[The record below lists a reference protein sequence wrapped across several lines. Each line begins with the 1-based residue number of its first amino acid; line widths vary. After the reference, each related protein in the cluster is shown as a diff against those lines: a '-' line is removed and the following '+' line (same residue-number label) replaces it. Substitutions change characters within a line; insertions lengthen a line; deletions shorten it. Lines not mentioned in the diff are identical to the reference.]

1 MLAISSIHLLLMQT
15 KEAKQKRRA
24 LWKEIKEYDRGLYYR
39 FRYQMISG
47 FTYLPGGIGDY
58 LTLWGYKVA
67 RKIVKFQ

>member
-1 MLAISSIHLLLMQT
+1 MNLKKI
-15 KEAKQKRRA
+15 
-24 LWKEIKEYDRGLYYR
+24 KEIKEYDRGLYYR